1 MKNIVILSLCML
13 ACVLVHAQTPLA
25 VKTASYNF
33 TISAPAGAS
42 AAEQFGELKITAGN
56 GYCVEVSVGAANSV
70 ASKKAELAKNP
81 QYNFKAYIT
90 DTPDGFLYSTT
101 LGTVHFFY
109 AKKVGAK
116 ILAFEDF
123 KTAHYTQAQEQA
135 MFDSAKSAK

>member
-1 MKNIVILSLCML
+1 MKNIFTLALCMMT
-13 ACVLVHAQTPLA
+13 VILVHAQNPLT

-33 TISAPAGAS
+33 TISAPAS
-42 AAEQFGELKITAGN
+42 TMAAEQFGQLDLTAGSV
-56 GYCVEVSVGAANSV
+56 YHIEVSKGMANAVAA
-70 ASKKAELAKNP
+70 KKAELAKNA

-90 DTPDGFLYSTT
+90 DTPEGFLYSTT

-109 AKKVGAK
+109 AKKVGDK
-116 ILAFEDF
+116 ILVFEDF

>member
-1 MKNIVILSLCML
+1 MKSTFILALCMMTGI
-13 ACVLVHAQTPLA
+13 LVHAQTPLA
-25 VKTASYNF
+25 VKTASYHF
-33 TISAPAGAS
+33 TISAPAGTT
-42 AAEQFGELKITAGN
+42 AAEQFGQLDLTSGTA
-56 GYCVEVSVGAANSV
+56 YHIEVSQGMANSV
-70 ASKKAELAKNP
+70 SAKKAELAKNP

-109 AKKVGAK
+109 SKKVGDK
-116 ILAFEDF
+116 ILVFEDF